1 MTVTATWRG
10 TVIATSDRTVVVERN
25 HYFPP
30 DDVRMELLEPSAH
43 QTSCIWKGRASYYNV
58 VVGEHTNRN
67 AAWYYPNPSAAAS
80 ELAGRIAFWHGV
92 DVRVE
97 RADGACSAVPE
108 RRGWKRWFARQ

>member
-30 DDVRMELLEPSAH
+30 DDVHMDLLEPSTH
-43 QTSCIWKGRASYYNV
+43 QTSCPWKGRASYYNV
-58 VVGEHTNRN
+58 VVGGERNRD
-67 AAWYYPNPSAAAS
+67 AAWYYPNPSTAAS

-97 RADGACSAVPE
+97 RGDDACTEYPL
-108 RRGWKRWFARQ
+108 RRGGRRWLAKQ